1 MFAPL
6 VLMPVGIV
14 LLLIISGFFYASKF
28 SLLNAPATF
37 NYEVARQGSPTAR
50 LIQWEL
56 QHPGTTYLG
65 SMLGIILSTLALG
78 WLWGSFSFHVA
89 GLFNLII
96 MPLWYII
103 FTVLSFIL
111 LFFIYMFL
119 GNIIP
124 KSYALLRSEQ
134 TIWFIARPFHW
145 YLTLI
150 QPISK
155 SVRRFGELF
164 TRWPTDQEVVGTL
177 QQLPSGSSA
186 AHIVREPSQHHP
198 REAIVL
204 KEDQLIYHL
213 LTLRYKT
220 LRHVMRHRDEIA
232 ALPLISSFE
241 EVKEAF
247 LHFNYTRIVIY
258 EETLD
263 TVIGVLHLQ
272 DFYRWMCQAQPNQP
286 FSLLSLI
293 QPIPQLRQ
301 KMHVINALS
310 LLESP
315 SDRPVQLAIVQDNYG
330 LTCGLLTLADICN
343 AITTVR

>member
-1 MFAPL
+1 MFTPL

-28 SLLNAPATF
+28 SLLNAPETF
-37 NYEVARQGSPTAR
+37 NYEVASQGSPTAR

-56 QHPGTTYLG
+56 QHPGTTHLG
-65 SMLGIILSTLALG
+65 AILGIVLSSLALG
-78 WLWGSFSFHVA
+78 WLWGSFSSHIA
-89 GLFNLII
+89 ALFNLVAI
-96 MPLWYII
+96 PLWYTL
-103 FTVLSFIL
+103 FTILSFIL
-111 LFFIYMFL
+111 LFFVYMFL
-119 GNIIP
+119 GDIIP

-150 QPISK
+150 QPVSK
-155 SVRRFGELF
+155 SVRHFGELF
-164 TRWPTDQEVVGTL
+164 TRWPTDQEVVETL
-177 QQLPSGSSA
+177 QQLPSSA
-186 AHIVREPSQHHP
+186 AASHVVREPCQQFQ
-198 REAIVL
+198 REPFAL

-232 ALPLISSFE
+232 ALPLTSSFE
-241 EVKEAF
+241 AVKEAF

-286 FSLLSLI
+286 FSLLSLT
-293 QPIPQLRQ
+293 QPMPQLRQ
-301 KMHVINALS
+301 KLHVINALS
-310 LLESP
+310 MLESP
-315 SDRPVQLAIVQDNYG
+315 SDQPVQLAIVQDNYG
-330 LTCGLLTLADICN
+330 LTCGLLTLADICH
-343 AITTVR
+343 AIVNVH